1 MNRVEHSSMSRNGS
15 LIQNKSVVLSSLN
28 ISRRVCWS
36 ICFHSSLLKGRRVA
50 RTIKFRYSLLVKYI
64 TDVLYLLKDLHDG
77 SSKYHHQFL
86 LQNEGPLKFP
96 EKSSTEKESLDSTEL
111 NTEPTSQESS
121 STLEE
126 VETPQEESPSNSA
139 ETSLVEED
147 VSIQWQ
153 LPIIHGAIRYRPSS
167 YESMS

>member
-1 MNRVEHSSMSRNGS
+1 M
-15 LIQNKSVVLSSLN
+15 
-28 ISRRVCWS
+28 
-36 ICFHSSLLKGRRVA
+36 KGRRVA

-139 ETSLVEED
+139 ETSSVEED